1 MPSPGTPFKPLHHQ
15 TTVSFHHAL
24 LDCQTLAV
32 DTVRSCVCEWEQKSH
47 DAELAGDKVHAQLY
61 KTWAA
66 AADLVQHRVF
76 AAFTDEFSRAV
87 DAYLAAEAP
96 LKNHTEVVLPDLS
109 VKATPVKAEVVL

>member
-1 MPSPGTPFKPLHHQ
+1 MPSPGTLFKPLHHQ
-15 TTVSFHHAL
+15 TTVSFHHNL

-32 DTVRSCVCEWEQKSH
+32 DTVRSAVCEWEQKSH

-66 AADLVQHRVF
+66 AADLVQHSVF

-96 LKNHTEVVLPDLS
+96 LKNHMEVKLPDLS
-109 VKATPVKAEVVL
+109 AKATPVRAEVVV

>member
-1 MPSPGTPFKPLHHQ
+1 M
-15 TTVSFHHAL
+15 SFPHNL
-24 LDCQTLAV
+24 LECQTLAV
-32 DTVRSCVCEWEQKSH
+32 EAVRSAVCEWEQLSH

-66 AADLVQHRVF
+66 AADLVQHRVH
-76 AAFTDEFSRAV
+76 AAFTDEFSNAV

-109 VKATPVKAEVVL
+109 AKATPVKAEVVA